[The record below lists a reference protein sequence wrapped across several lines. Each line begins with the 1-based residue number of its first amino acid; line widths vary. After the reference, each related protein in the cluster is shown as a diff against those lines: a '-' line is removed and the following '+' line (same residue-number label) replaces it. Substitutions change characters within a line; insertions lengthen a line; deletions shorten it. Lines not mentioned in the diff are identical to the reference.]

1 MDRMQK
7 IVADIVARSKY
18 EGVDVSD
25 TLAAFV
31 CRTVV
36 HEDTNRFCLDGDVD
50 ADGIADLTARSIT
63 VLLQKDSPALETI
76 KMQLDFDL
84 CYVKHEEEVDKVRA
98 VKAKKI
104 ANLHRSIALLQP
116 NGTSDFDTLTT
127 LYRQIF
133 TLLMVHT
140 DAEKSNDRNI
150 EREVA
155 AALESVFPRIGFG
168 LLSPTRLIL
177 GGARSCRLKSF
188 VTMSGDD
195 KKLQLKE
202 LASIVG
208 GIRLFNREIGKGG
221 AGITLTLDTI
231 HDHVA
236 QVTRLASEEME
247 EASQVCTEYTEV
259 LLHMHHAKHNVPRE
273 RIDRWQEELNN
284 KRQFLSYLQSLY
296 EDIDVST
303 EKIRRLIATFD
314 TELAALKALVGARTS
329 LPKGQVYPAFEAL
342 SKAWDELDNEH
353 QLLLARSR
361 SIKALMQFKD
371 SFTRTLSPQSEW
383 ILQAKRTGM
392 PPQDEWFAD
401 NQQSLEMA
409 APSKPPTAAS
419 SSSHGSHHDAKHQD
433 DNESRHDDVPV
444 RMSVESTP
452 EFMQL
457 PLEYQGYCP
466 WTIVQRGGL
475 LLPGDPS
482 LGVIQFRNAYH
493 VFVNERAL
501 DAFMANPA
509 WYVQSVHDF
518 VVRKPELI
526 YLLRL
531 QESFPDTSMASLMRW
546 TSNPAHRAHVHPL
559 LAPQAVEKV
568 DASTATPVHFVE
580 KNLDVNYEW
589 NEWSLRRRAVQIAN
603 LRSYKTVSVQ
613 TTLSNFRKD
622 VDQQVWLP
630 ADHATQTG
638 HDKGTN
644 PTKTI
649 AYFAGKSVPP
659 TIAITTTVGLRGTPS
674 DQKNVPSKFVQDGKE
689 DDIDEKDATEG
700 RPAIVSYTF
709 DL

>member
-7 IVADIVARSKY
+7 IVADIVARCKY

-50 ADGIADLTARSIT
+50 ANGIADLTARSVT

-133 TLLMVHT
+133 TLLMVHA

-155 AALESVFPRIGFG
+155 AALESVFPRIG
-168 LLSPTRLIL
+168 
-177 GGARSCRLKSF
+177 LKSF

-221 AGITLTLDTI
+221 ADITLTLDTI

-273 RIDRWQEELNN
+273 RINRWQEELNN

-409 APSKPPTAAS
+409 APSKPPTATS
-419 SSSHGSHHDAKHQD
+419 SSSHGTHHDAKHQ
-433 DNESRHDDVPV
+433 
-444 RMSVESTP
+444 
-452 EFMQL
+452 
-457 PLEYQGYCP
+457 
-466 WTIVQRGGL
+466 GL

-509 WYVQSVHDF
+509 WYVESVHDF

-559 LAPQAVEKV
+559 LAPHAVEKV

-603 LRSYKTVSVQ
+603 LRNYKTVSVQ

-649 AYFAGKSVPP
+649 AYFAG
-659 TIAITTTVGLRGTPS
+659 LRGTPS
-674 DQKNVPSKFVQDGKE
+674 DQKHAPSKFVQDGKE
-689 DDIDEKDATEG
+689 DDEKDATEG

>member
-7 IVADIVARSKY
+7 IVADIVARCKY

-50 ADGIADLTARSIT
+50 ADGIADLTARSVT

-133 TLLMVHT
+133 TLLMVHA

-155 AALESVFPRIGFG
+155 AALESVFPRIG
-168 LLSPTRLIL
+168 
-177 GGARSCRLKSF
+177 LKSF

-314 TELAALKALVGARTS
+314 TELSALKALVGARTS

-409 APSKPPTAAS
+409 APSKPPTATS
-419 SSSHGSHHDAKHQD
+419 SSSHGTHHDAKHQ
-433 DNESRHDDVPV
+433 
-444 RMSVESTP
+444 
-452 EFMQL
+452 
-457 PLEYQGYCP
+457 
-466 WTIVQRGGL
+466 GL

-509 WYVQSVHDF
+509 WYVESVHDF

-559 LAPQAVEKV
+559 LAPHAVEKV

-603 LRSYKTVSVQ
+603 LRNYKTVSVQ

-649 AYFAGKSVPP
+649 AYFAG
-659 TIAITTTVGLRGTPS
+659 LRGTPS
-674 DQKNVPSKFVQDGKE
+674 DQKHAPSKFVQDGKE
-689 DDIDEKDATEG
+689 DDEKDATEG
-700 RPAIVSYTF
+700 RPAIVSYKF

>member
-7 IVADIVARSKY
+7 IVADIVARCKY

-50 ADGIADLTARSIT
+50 ADGIADLTARSVT

-133 TLLMVHT
+133 TLLMVHA

-155 AALESVFPRIGFG
+155 AALESVFPRIG
-168 LLSPTRLIL
+168 
-177 GGARSCRLKSF
+177 LKSF

-273 RIDRWQEELNN
+273 RIDRWQEELDN

-314 TELAALKALVGARTS
+314 TELSALKALVGARTS

-409 APSKPPTAAS
+409 APSKPPTATS
-419 SSSHGSHHDAKHQD
+419 SSSHGTHHDAKHQ
-433 DNESRHDDVPV
+433 
-444 RMSVESTP
+444 
-452 EFMQL
+452 
-457 PLEYQGYCP
+457 
-466 WTIVQRGGL
+466 GL

-509 WYVQSVHDF
+509 WYVESVHDF

-559 LAPQAVEKV
+559 LAPHAVEKV

-603 LRSYKTVSVQ
+603 LRNYKTVSVQ

-649 AYFAGKSVPP
+649 AYFAG
-659 TIAITTTVGLRGTPS
+659 LRGTPS
-674 DQKNVPSKFVQDGKE
+674 DQKHAPSKFVQDGKE
-689 DDIDEKDATEG
+689 DDEKDATEG
-700 RPAIVSYTF
+700 RPAIVSYKF

>member
-7 IVADIVARSKY
+7 IVADIVARCKY

-50 ADGIADLTARSIT
+50 ADGIADLTARSVT

-133 TLLMVHT
+133 TLLMVHA

-155 AALESVFPRIGFG
+155 AALESVFPRIG
-168 LLSPTRLIL
+168 
-177 GGARSCRLKSF
+177 LKSF

-314 TELAALKALVGARTS
+314 TELSALKALVGARTS

-409 APSKPPTAAS
+409 APSKPPTATS
-419 SSSHGSHHDAKHQD
+419 SSSHGTHHDAKHQ
-433 DNESRHDDVPV
+433 
-444 RMSVESTP
+444 
-452 EFMQL
+452 
-457 PLEYQGYCP
+457 
-466 WTIVQRGGL
+466 GL

-509 WYVQSVHDF
+509 WYVESVHDF

-559 LAPQAVEKV
+559 LAPHAVEKV

-603 LRSYKTVSVQ
+603 LRNYKTVSVQ

-649 AYFAGKSVPP
+649 AYFAGKSGVPP
-659 TIAITTTVGLRGTPS
+659 TIAITTTTTVVGLRGTPS
-674 DQKNVPSKFVQDGKE
+674 DQKHAPSKFVQDGKE
-689 DDIDEKDATEG
+689 DDEKDATEG
-700 RPAIVSYTF
+700 RPAIVSYKF

>member
-7 IVADIVARSKY
+7 IEADIVARCKY

-50 ADGIADLTARSIT
+50 ADGIADLTARSVT

-133 TLLMVHT
+133 TLLMVHA

-155 AALESVFPRIGFG
+155 AALESVFPRIG
-168 LLSPTRLIL
+168 
-177 GGARSCRLKSF
+177 LKSF

-273 RIDRWQEELNN
+273 RIDRWQEELDN

-314 TELAALKALVGARTS
+314 TELSALKALVGARTS

-409 APSKPPTAAS
+409 APSKPPTATS
-419 SSSHGSHHDAKHQD
+419 SSSHGTHHDAKHQ
-433 DNESRHDDVPV
+433 
-444 RMSVESTP
+444 
-452 EFMQL
+452 
-457 PLEYQGYCP
+457 
-466 WTIVQRGGL
+466 GL

-509 WYVQSVHDF
+509 WYVESVHDF

-559 LAPQAVEKV
+559 LAPHAVEKV

-603 LRSYKTVSVQ
+603 LRNYKTVSVQ

-649 AYFAGKSVPP
+649 AYFAG
-659 TIAITTTVGLRGTPS
+659 LRGTPS
-674 DQKNVPSKFVQDGKE
+674 DQKHAPSKFVQDGKE
-689 DDIDEKDATEG
+689 DDEKDATEG
-700 RPAIVSYTF
+700 RPAIVSYKF